1 MFVVSKRN
9 FKFRTPSG
17 DFALAKDY
25 MGEVPDSLAEH
36 KLFQAAVRSGWIVTP
51 GSHAD
56 AEIYKADD
64 VAKKLEQAADIRPDA
79 PKAAEITTEDISKAS
94 GIAKA
99 AVSKAKA
106 QVKKA
111 KAQK

>member
-9 FKFRTPSG
+9 FKFRMPNG
-17 DFALAKDY
+17 DFTLAKDF
-25 MGEVPDSLAEH
+25 MGEVPDTLADH

-79 PKAAEITTEDISKAS
+79 PKAAEITEEDVKKAS
-94 GIAKA
+94 GAAKA

-106 QVKKA
+106 QA
-111 KAQK
+111 KRVMAQK